1 MDDSSGGIL
10 GSSTFSL
17 VAGKMCL
24 PTCGLCALV
33 IGLGAPTPTPLLK
46 GSQRTRRSRVRFLQ
60 AVRAAGQELSE
71 AGLMA

>member
-24 PTCGLCALV
+24 PARGLYALV
-33 IGLGAPTPTPLLK
+33 IGLGAPTATPLLK

-60 AVRAAGQELSE
+60 AVRAAGQEPSE
-71 AGLMA
+71 AGFMA